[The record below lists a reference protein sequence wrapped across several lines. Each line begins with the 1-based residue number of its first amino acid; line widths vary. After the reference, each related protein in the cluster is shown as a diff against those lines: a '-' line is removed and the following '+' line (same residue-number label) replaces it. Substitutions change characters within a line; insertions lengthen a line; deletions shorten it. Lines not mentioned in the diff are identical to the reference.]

1 MPTYEVNI
9 PGKGTFDV
17 QSRRP
22 LSEEEAIQAAMAQIA
37 PPVSRVPEA
46 TPEGG
51 FVPAIKSGVSGVK
64 EAGLALL
71 GRTGLMDEAAAQQA
85 IEEEQAYQQRT
96 FKPTEEGFLE
106 APFTKTVE
114 LFGQSLPYMAAP
126 LTAAAGIAALPLTGT
141 AATIAGLGA
150 AGIASA
156 GQFTGTNLLRQMET
170 GKSLGETNLGNAAVA
185 SIPQAAL
192 DTVSLRMMP
201 FIRNIFGAA
210 GKEITEEAAKKIA
223 SKNIKDV
230 AADYAL
236 ATGRTM
242 GVEGLT
248 ESAQQ
253 VLERMQAGLE
263 LGDQEARDEY
273 FDSFV
278 GGAVLGGVLAPP
290 GRYLERRGII
300 AKEEEKNLIKQA
312 AEEAKTAEET
322 RLAQEAEEARKAS
335 FEFRQEINEQLVEKK
350 DRLRELEQ
358 LLKDK
363 TTDEDVKDEA
373 KTEAKQLRKELGDL
387 TKQMK
392 ESMTKAG
399 IAPTVE
405 SALKRQKI
413 QIEQKQPIVDDFGNV
428 ISADTALDVPLF
440 DKQGRP
446 VTRRTKDGKDV
457 LKTVKGTLPKD
468 LTPEEE
474 VEGYERQ
481 TAKTFKY
488 FAEREDAL
496 QRLRDAE
503 EAERQKAYD
512 DLQTQIK
519 TMFEERQR
527 LEEETGDVG
536 DIIAAEAGKR
546 REQKTKEV
554 QQEMSINRMQR
565 IVDELGLRAAD
576 LKITP
581 DERAKIESFINEGV
595 VNRFVTGALGIKG
608 LGGRTVNAA
617 QALPNID
624 ARIQELQDERQKALV
639 GTDPL
644 LLDTGAPTKKGIRLM
659 GVEAQLN
666 ELRRLRMVAEQ
677 QAPAE
682 TGAESAIEGTLQ
694 AAVSAQVESPAVDVE
709 QGLPR
714 VAYETRIAEADK
726 KAARAFKDLLSFVD
740 DLQRKRFFGGAPG
753 LIEDARSTEEGL
765 REQVKQS
772 KGLIIDNLLEE
783 VATARVAR
791 KLRPLSYSE
800 AYLFIEDVAGL
811 VDTLV
816 ERSLAAAPGMQ
827 TETITTPGQMRG
839 TQLVSGATETE
850 IDTRT
855 ERQLPFGATP
865 RRQDIVAQMSE
876 KQQQKIAK
884 TFTTLRKNVKAALV
898 KVEQIDATLNA
909 MQPPKPVAKRGE
921 PAPEPVQ
928 RRVVLP
934 ESPEAQ
940 RLADQR
946 VKAVDALRKAE
957 QALADE
963 RININASVR
972 GVSQKQA
979 VQTIRNVIRS
989 IKESTIDE
997 GKRPIRAEKPLLRQ
1011 QFRTQEA
1018 ETDYAQADRVVE
1030 EIDRVLAM
1038 PNLDPQVAQ
1047 VLDRAATVIANE
1059 NVNPTFLNTVD
1070 EQVGR
1075 ILRGI
1080 DKPFTPV
1087 ADPTQPARRP
1097 PADRQAMLI
1106 NEIQQDIDNKVAV
1119 SAAAMQDITTQ
1130 AQGDMFAE
1138 DLATI
1143 RATPGMF
1150 RRLQKSRKVVKKRE
1164 RIADLKQ
1171 LEKDLRVAK
1180 RNADADAAGAL
1191 KLEEKNIFQ
1200 EIIKLAENIKRDMG
1214 DDISVTNAQKFAAL
1228 DDRIK
1233 KLVAEYKKK
1242 KPKEATSEVAEN
1254 ERILTKLL
1262 KEAATPEPFSLTST
1276 SSASDF
1282 ASNTQSIRAR
1292 INALEIK
1299 IKEASSALMEVVNNP
1314 EIYEAKFKRK
1324 YGKGAKT
1331 RVDKLV
1337 DARTRFLEDAKKQL
1351 ENFELIIK
1359 KTIIQ
1364 PRSAAEKVELPT
1376 TAADLRAAKQAL
1388 ATRINAILLR
1398 LKEQD
1403 IKLTEDV
1410 RGFIGLG
1417 LNLPGIRVERK
1428 TLEEIAKE
1436 IAEARAERKA
1446 AIKAAGA
1453 KTKEQ
1458 KAAIPLKLKS
1468 RFKVAAIKSAE
1479 EIEADRRKI
1488 QSGSFNPTLSP
1499 EDVQIKVQEE
1509 FDKALEN
1516 RNKAKKELDD
1526 FRKLVNEA
1534 KGAKDFAKYEKEFF
1548 TKLKELSA
1556 VVNVA
1561 QAKYVSARYNLDLI
1575 NKTTI
1580 RDFKGRRETAPRTIA
1595 GPITQSQVRYTSEQL
1610 SMLTGMPA
1618 NMLPQITTIDND
1630 TTKFAIGDSKPETP
1644 VDFAEA
1650 EKRLK
1655 EVKALAKKMGV
1666 EVKIYPSVADA
1677 PTDISRAMARQDL
1690 DPLIDSVKG
1699 GVLPNG
1705 DVFII
1710 VDAHSNM
1717 LDLEQTV
1724 AHELVGHYSFESM
1737 LGKDGME
1744 NLMRKVDKSFATKE
1758 NQNGLENLAD
1768 SLGLRD
1774 QYNAAVAG
1782 AYNFYKTRL
1791 EKGELTEKDVLRLAK
1806 TDGLRE
1812 IIAYTMEKRVDQS
1825 FMQKAKRWLQ
1835 ELAGAFRALLKRLG
1849 LVDAANMSTSD
1860 LFYLMKQA
1868 HDNFTAGKPMAFTK
1882 PDGTV
1887 SLRQPVVPV
1896 FATPLASMVAAPS
1909 SALGSLKANLFG
1921 LNFRVQFVD
1930 RLAALDALVKKGV
1943 EKAIIPALKAMDV
1956 MYFSRFAGQRNNFT
1970 ADYLTS
1976 GVGRIERVKGEL
1988 MYVGGDGPSMRDV
2001 ANALR
2006 QSGIPDKQVET
2017 AFTAFLIARRA
2028 EVVGVDKLDYSE
2040 TITDLEVKATLA
2052 QFAKNQ
2058 PFQKAAGLYDQYNNN
2073 LIDLMVQAEALD
2085 PKKAERLKNSKY
2097 VPYYREKN
2105 GGIELVIG
2113 TEKPVRI
2120 GSFVDQPQ
2128 LRELKGGVNKILPV
2142 FTGSVQNTQMIVDI
2156 VLRNMAAKSTAFV
2169 LNQMGLMDIRTGG
2182 GPKLSDGTPSAN
2194 VVRFTILENQGGE
2207 KKLVE
2212 KYAVMKPE
2220 VGDAI
2225 FGNIPTELV
2234 MRGME
2239 GIKTTIPG
2247 IVRLMGLPANWLRN
2261 FVTKNPRYAVN
2272 QVFRDS
2278 MAAVITTGADFV
2290 PVVQTIK
2297 DLATMNRNGSLG
2309 TLRGRGVVGGQVI
2322 TGATDDADK
2331 ILRQITA
2338 GKPGWEMAMAKL
2350 DEFAMM
2356 GDAATRVSMY
2366 NSFLKQGLS
2375 EREATFASL
2384 EAMNFSRRGLS
2395 PTAMYANTVIPFF
2408 NAQVQGLDVLYR
2420 AAIGDMPASQRLKV
2434 QHKMKVRMLMMG
2446 VFTIAYAAMM
2456 EEDEAYEN
2464 ANPEERYGNWFVPTP
2479 FGTFRVPIPFEL
2491 GFVAKSI
2498 PEGIYRLAATDD
2510 KASSVLGALR
2520 KQLFASI
2527 PGDLPIAAKVPV
2539 ELMLNKSFF
2548 TDRPII
2554 DARLEGLVKSQQ
2566 FKEKTPELIK
2576 LLGFDSPQVIKDV
2589 FGLQGVSPAQVEYFI
2604 KGYTGTLPLAL
2615 LRLFDPV
2622 LASGEVVK
2630 ADMKLEDMP
2639 IVGSFF
2645 QPKDAGGIINA
2656 SYAGIQQ
2663 AQRVSNT
2670 YKKLIADGRIKEAT
2684 EYFNENTAAFSI
2696 ASLGGAFQQ
2705 QMGELTKAERAI
2717 RASDLSSAEKRER
2730 LDEFRQIKIDYSKQF
2745 RTIKEQ
2751 IERQASRSGLQ

>member
-22 LSEEEAIQAAMAQIA
+22 LSEEEAIQAAMAQFA

-46 TPEGG
+46 APEGG

-322 RLAQEAEEARKAS
+322 RLAQEAEEAEKATP
-335 FEFRQEINEQLVEKK
+335 EYRLKINKQLVEKK

-405 SALKRQKI
+405 SALKRQKT
-413 QIEQKQPIVDDFGNV
+413 QIEQQQTIVDDFGNV

-457 LKTVKGTLPKD
+457 LKTVKGTLPED

-481 TAKTFKY
+481 ATKTFKY
-488 FAEREDAL
+488 FAEREEAL
-496 QRLRDAE
+496 DNLRAAE
-503 EAERQKAYD
+503 EREDTARRIVEQELTQNQPFIRSGGTIPFIPYPSRAESFDPTQARKPSSVSQDVYDAATLDEKAEMLKQDRIDKYIALLEDPKAAKDIEDAQLDTERQKLNLLLMDEATKD
-512 DLQTQIK
+512 QTAEEIARRKARDEAIVDIAELQVTKAREQLGLGAL
-519 TMFEERQR
+519 FLGPVRQR
-527 LEEETGDVG
+527 RVEKGVNEGKVDRYVASALEIRGLEGRTRDVAQAMPNIQKAIDTLESERRSLTGK
-536 DIIAAEAGKR
+536 DIINPDG
-546 REQKTKEV
+546 
-554 QQEMSINRMQR
+554 
-565 IVDELGLRAAD
+565 GLTND
-576 LKITP
+576 
-581 DERAKIESFINEGV
+581 
-595 VNRFVTGALGIKG
+595 
-608 LGGRTVNAA
+608 
-617 QALPNID
+617 
-624 ARIQELQDERQKALV
+624 
-639 GTDPL
+639 
-644 LLDTGAPTKKGIRLM
+644 GIRLVQIDTKLEEIQRLLTA
-659 GVEAQLN
+659 GAPEQLTATEQAIAGRTAVAGDAQ
-666 ELRRLRMVAEQ
+666 AEPQ
-677 QAPAE
+677 YDP
-682 TGAESAIEGTLQ
+682 SLQ
-694 AAVSAQVESPAVDVE
+694 KSPAAALAAKAEKVDRDSLS
-709 QGLPR
+709 GFL
-714 VAYETRIAEADK
+714 
-726 KAARAFKDLLSFVD
+726 DLLSFLD
-740 DLQRKRFFGGAPG
+740 DSRLIREIKNKKEFGKMPVTPFENKRD
-753 LIEDARSTEEGL
+753 I
-765 REQVKQS
+765 K
-772 KGLIIDNLLEE
+772 K
-783 VATARVAR
+783 AR
-791 KLRPLSYSE
+791 KQVVDNIVESVAIKRAAQKLKPLTPAE
-800 AYLFIEDVAGL
+800 AKK
-811 VDTLV
+811 
-816 ERSLAAAPGMQ
+816 LAAAVDGRLN
-827 TETITTPGQMRG
+827 ELITRSQALPSGYFLKDEIIQPAQMRG
-839 TQLVSGATETE
+839 TE
-850 IDTRT
+850 IVKSAEVRRIDPRDLE
-855 ERQLPFGATP
+855 ERQF
-865 RRQDIVAQMSE
+865 
-876 KQQQKIAK
+876 
-884 TFTTLRKNVKAALV
+884 AAPEQAV
-898 KVEQIDATLNA
+898 KVIAEEIMQIRDTGQTYTLN
-909 MQPPKPVAKRGE
+909 PKTKKLELVE
-921 PAPEPVQ
+921 
-928 RRVVLP
+928 
-934 ESPEAQ
+934 
-940 RLADQR
+940 
-946 VKAVDALRKAE
+946 
-957 QALADE
+957 
-963 RININASVR
+963 
-972 GVSQKQA
+972 
-979 VQTIRNVIRS
+979 VIPS
-989 IKESTIDE
+989 
-997 GKRPIRAEKPLLRQ
+997 GKRAIRAERPVLRQ
-1011 QFRTQEA
+1011 QFKTQPTESQI
-1018 ETDYAQADRVVE
+1018 AQGERVVNAIE
-1030 EIDRVLAM
+1030 QVLAGEVDADM
-1038 PNLDPQVAQ
+1038 AA
-1047 VLDRAATVIANE
+1047 VLNQAADIIANRQA
-1059 NVNPTFLNTVD
+1059 NPTFLNTVD
-1070 EQVGR
+1070 EQLYR
-1075 ILRGI
+1075 IQTGI
-1080 DKPFTPV
+1080 DKATKDAALFK
-1087 ADPTQPARRP
+1087 
-1097 PADRQAMLI
+1097 
-1106 NEIQQDIDNKVAV
+1106 EIKQDMDNKVAI

-1138 DLATI
+1138 DLATV

-1200 EIIKLAENIKRDMG
+1200 EIIKLAEDIKRDMG

-1276 SSASDF
+1276 SSAIDF

-1417 LNLPGIRVERK
+1417 LNLPGIRFERK
-1428 TLEEIAKE
+1428 TLEEISKE

-1446 AIKAAGA
+1446 AIKKAGA
-1453 KTKEQ
+1453 KTKKE
-1458 KAAIPLKLKS
+1458 KDAIPLKLKS

-1479 EIEADRRKI
+1479 DIAAERREIESD
-1488 QSGSFNPTLSP
+1488 SFNRTLSP
-1499 EDVQIKVQEE
+1499 KDVQIKVQEQ

-1516 RNKAKKELDD
+1516 RDKATKELDD
-1526 FRKLVNEA
+1526 FRKLVNKA

-1561 QAKYVSARYNLDLI
+1561 QANYISARDNLNLLQKVDYDP
-1575 NKTTI
+1575 NVVK
-1580 RDFKGRRETAPRTIA
+1580 RQTAPRTIA
-1595 GPITQSQVRYTSEQL
+1595 GPRTEAQKRYTPEQL
-1610 SMLTGMPA
+1610 AMLTGMPA
-1618 NMLPQITTIDND
+1618 NMMPRITTIDD
-1630 TTKFAIGDSKPETP
+1630 GTIDFRIGDSKPETP

-1666 EVKIYPSVADA
+1666 EVKIYRSVADVPA
-1677 PTDISRAMARQDL
+1677 DITRAIARQDF
-1690 DPLIDSVKG
+1690 DPLTDSIKG

-1710 VDAHSNM
+1710 IDAHSSM

-2182 GPKLSDGTPSAN
+2182 GPKLSDGTPKAN
-2194 VVRFTILENQGGE
+2194 VVRFTIFEDQGGE

-2220 VGDAI
+2220 VGETI

-2234 MRGME
+2234 VRGME

-2338 GKPGWEMAMAKL
+2338 GKPGWEMTMAKL

-2395 PTAMYANTVIPFF
+2395 PTAAYANTVIPFF

-2456 EEDEAYEN
+2456 EEDEAYKN
-2464 ANPEERYGNWFVPTP
+2464 ANPEERYSNWFVPTP

-2498 PEGIYRLAATDD
+2498 PEGIYRLLATDD

-2548 TDRPII
+2548 TGRPVI
-2554 DARLEGLVKSQQ
+2554 DARLEGLVKSEQ
-2566 FKEKTPELIK
+2566 FGQKTPELIK